1 MRPDALQNSAFP
13 PPDATDEEGVL
24 GFSHD
29 LNCEL
34 LLDAYYHGI
43 FPWPFEEESILW
55 ASPPTRGILP
65 LDKVHIP
72 KSLSREL
79 KKHRFTIVA
88 DTRFD
93 EVIDAC
99 ATAERP
105 DGPGTWITQKMRRA
119 YKEFHRLGY
128 AHSFEALN
136 PNGELVGGFYGVVI
150 GKIFCGESTFYRE
163 SGASKAAFCHAFD
176 AMRNAGIELIDTQVV
191 TNLTESFGAFLISRE
206 EYQKRLASLRD
217 PSPTPGIFS

>member
-1 MRPDALQNSAFP
+1 MFPENLQESAFP
-13 PPDATDEEGVL
+13 PPDAADDEGTL
-24 GFSHD
+24 CFSWD
-29 LNCEL
+29 LNCRL

-43 FPWPFEEESILW
+43 FPWPYEEEPILW

-65 LDKVHIP
+65 LDAIHIP
-72 KSLSREL
+72 KSLQREQ
-79 KKHRFTIVA
+79 KKNRFTITA
-88 DTRFD
+88 DTCFD

-128 AHSFEALN
+128 AHSFEAFNQDGL
-136 PNGELVGGFYGVVI
+136 LVGGFYGVVI

-176 AMRNAGIELIDTQVV
+176 AMRNAGLQLIDTQVV
-191 TNLTESFGAFLISRE
+191 TNLTESFGAFLITRE
-206 EYQKRLASLRD
+206 EYQQRLAILRD
-217 PSPTPGIFS
+217 YNPTPGIFS